1 MQDRNWKQAMKRF
14 HLLRTV
20 TKINRAARLVST
32 GTAVL
37 GILFAVINL
46 IGLIRTIPSR

>member
-1 MQDRNWKQAMKRF
+1 MKDRNWKQVVKRL

-20 TKINRAARLVST
+20 TKINRIARLVST

-37 GILFAVINL
+37 GILFAAINI
-46 IGLIRTIPSR
+46 IGLIKTIPGR